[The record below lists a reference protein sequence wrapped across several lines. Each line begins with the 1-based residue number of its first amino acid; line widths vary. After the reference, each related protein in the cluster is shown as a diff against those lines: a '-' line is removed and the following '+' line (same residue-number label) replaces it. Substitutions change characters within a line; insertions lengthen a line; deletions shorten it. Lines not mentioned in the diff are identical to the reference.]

1 MKLIKI
7 RKEIDKLDV
16 RLVDILAKR
25 MSYVSEV
32 AEYKRKNNIKRL
44 QKDRENEIYD
54 NLAKK
59 AAELDLNAGLLKD
72 LFKRIIKES
81 HRIEKEIMGK

>member
-7 RKEIDKLDV
+7 RREIDKLDV

-32 AEYKRKNNIKRL
+32 AEYKRKNNVKRL

-81 HRIEKEIMGK
+81 HRIEKEIMKV